1 MLQLSDELVALR
13 DLIEGWAAEFGLDFF
28 STIFEMVD
36 YKQMSEIAAYGGFP
50 NRYPHWRFG
59 MEYEQL
65 SKSYTYGLSKIYEM
79 VINNDPCYAYL
90 LLNNQIVDQKLVMAH
105 VYAHCDFFK
114 NNVYFQYTNR
124 NAVNEFANH
133 ASRIRRLI
141 ERIGLEPVESFI
153 DTCLSL
159 DNLIDIHHPAIRRRA
174 QGAPAANDERPPGAQ
189 RLQSKTYMDRYINP
203 TEFLARQQERAAEAR
218 AREQRRDPPAP
229 ERDLLL
235 FLLERAPLTAWQ
247 QQVLEI
253 VREEAYYF
261 APQAQTKIMN
271 EGWASYWHSKIMTER
286 ACEPDE
292 VVDFADHHAG
302 TMAVHGGQLN
312 PYKLGLELFR
322 DIEERWDQGRFGKAF
337 EECDDAGLRATW
349 DKALGLGREKIFE
362 VRRLYCDVT
371 FIDEFLTPEFCARHL
386 LYAFD
391 FDRRRGQYVISSRK
405 FEAVKQK
412 LLFGLTNFG
421 QPVIEAVDA
430 NHDNRG
436 ELLLAHRHEGVDLDL
451 PEAQD
456 TLKNLCTIWSRPVHI
471 ETVIEEK
478 KVLLSYNG
486 KEHSQREREGES

>member
-13 DLIEGWAAEFGLDFF
+13 DLIQGWAIEYDLDFYPV
-28 STIFEMVD
+28 IFEMVD

-79 VINNDPCYAYL
+79 VINNDPGYAYL
-90 LLNNQIVDQKLVMAH
+90 LLNNQLVDQKLVMAH

-114 NNVYFQYTNR
+114 NNIYFEHTNR

-141 ERIGLEPVESFI
+141 ERIGLESVESFI

-159 DNLIDIHHPAIRRRA
+159 DNLIDIHHPAIRRRP
-174 QGAPAANDERPPGAQ
+174 QGGSDRGVERQPEAR

-203 TEFLARQQERAAEAR
+203 SEFLTRQQERAAKVQAT
-218 AREQRRDPPAP
+218 EQRRDPAAP

-235 FLLERAPLTAWQ
+235 FLLERAPLTPWQ

-292 VVDFADHHAG
+292 VVDFADHHAA
-302 TMAVHGGQLN
+302 TMAVQPGQLN
-312 PYKLGLELFR
+312 PYKLGLELLR

-349 DKALGLGREKIFE
+349 DKALGLGRDKIFE

-371 FIDEFLTPEFCARHL
+371 FIDEFLTPEFCSRHL

-391 FDRRRGQYVISSRK
+391 YDRRREQYVISSRE
-405 FEAVKQK
+405 FEAIKQK

-421 QPVIEAVDA
+421 QPVIEAIDA
-430 NHDNRG
+430 NHANRG
-436 ELLLAHRHEGVDLDL
+436 ELLLMHRHLGVDLDL

-456 TLKNLCTIWSRPVHI
+456 TLENLCKIWSRPVHI
-471 ETVIEEK
+471 ETIVEEK
-478 KVLLSYNG
+478 RMRLSFDG
-486 KEHSQREREGES
+486 KEHGQQELGDES